1 MSPPLFHNLR
11 SFLSD
16 RTRLGQSARAFVG
29 TVLLA
34 SFILTGVVVA
44 LRQFGALEEME
55 LDAYDRFMRSRPD
68 EGPDSRILVVGISE
82 EDIQR
87 RKEYPIYDGTLAD
100 VLAKLL
106 TYQPRAIGIDIARDV
121 PQGPP
126 AGRARM
132 IQVLKQSDRLFAGC
146 LLSSAD
152 QPGVP
157 GAPGTPSDRIGFTD
171 LPQDPGG
178 VVRRSILVSTP
189 APPPVLIGTPHLCNY
204 AKPDNQVLSL
214 SFLLATVYLKP
225 MHIEPAQTEG
235 GHIQLGPVVF
245 SPLTE
250 NAGGYHSTGAT
261 DYQTMLNYRSASNSV
276 RQVTLTKVL
285 QGQVDPSWI
294 KDRIVLIG
302 YTSQVAKDSFATPYL
317 VTQEST
323 RSMPGVVIHA
333 QTTSQ
338 ILSSVIDKRPLIW
351 YWTKGG
357 EILWI
362 WGWSLVGGLL
372 AFYVRRTWKFIL
384 LGGIALVV
392 CYGLPYLMFL
402 QGGWLPVVPSTIAL
416 VITAVSVG
424 FIDRATKGGY
434 TQAIYEQLREQLQ
447 SGFSPAERQQNAR
460 RVDYL
465 EDLVRRARAIRQQ
478 QEPGEVSDSQ
488 PIEEVAPPKAVL
500 TSNFES
506 KQTEALYQ
514 QIREQVENDLLRE
527 QKADETPTSQLLSAH
542 TKEKRLQ
549 NLLQR
554 SRMARN
560 YQNKSLEEQQD
571 AATSPPPETIQ
582 PDNET
587 DTVE

>member
-16 RTRLGQSARAFVG
+16 RTRLSQSTRAFVG
-29 TVLLA
+29 TVLLT
-34 SFILTGVVVA
+34 SLILTGVVVA
-44 LRQFGALEEME
+44 LRQLGALEEME

-68 EGPDSRILVVGISE
+68 REPDSRILVVGISE

-100 VLAKLL
+100 VLEKLL

-132 IQVLKQSDRLFAGC
+132 IKVLKQSDRLFAGC

-214 SFLLATVYLKP
+214 SFLLATVYLQP
-225 MHIEPAQTEG
+225 MGIAPEQTESG
-235 GHIQLGPVVF
+235 KIQLGSVVF

-250 NAGGYHSTGAT
+250 NAGGYYNTGAT
-261 DYQTMLNYRSASNSV
+261 DYQTLLNYRSASNSV

-333 QTTSQ
+333 QATSQ
-338 ILSSVIDKRPLIW
+338 ILSSVLDKRPMIW

-362 WGWSLVGGLL
+362 WGWSLLGGLL

-384 LGGIALVV
+384 AGGIALVV
-392 CYGLPYLMFL
+392 CYGLSYLLFL
-402 QGGWLPVVPSTIAL
+402 QGGWLPVVPSIITL
-416 VITAVSVG
+416 VLTAASVG

-447 SGFSPAERQQNAR
+447 SGFSPAEQQRNAR

-488 PIEEVAPPKAVL
+488 PVEDIAPPKVVL
-500 TSNFES
+500 TSNFQS
-506 KQTEALYQ
+506 KQTDALYQ
-514 QIREQVENDLLRE
+514 QIREQVESDLQRE
-527 QKADETPTSQLLSAH
+527 QKTNETQKSQLSAH
-542 TKEKRLQ
+542 AKEKRLQ

-554 SRMARN
+554 SRIARN
-560 YQNKSLEEQQD
+560 HQDKSSED
-571 AATSPPPETIQ
+571 ARDVAAPLPSQIIQ
-582 PDNET
+582 PDDET

>member
-11 SFLSD
+11 SVLSD
-16 RTRLGQSARAFVG
+16 RTRLGKSTRAFAG
-29 TVLLA
+29 TVLLT
-34 SFILTGVVVA
+34 SLILTGVIVA
-44 LRQFGALEEME
+44 LRQFGALEQME

-68 EGPDSRILVVGISE
+68 EGVDKRLLVVGISE

-87 RKEYPIYDGTLAD
+87 RKEYPLQDGTLAD
-100 VLAKLL
+100 VLEKLL

-126 AGRARM
+126 AGRAKL
-132 IQVLKQSDRLFAGC
+132 IKLLKQSDRLFAGC

-157 GAPGTPSDRIGFTD
+157 AAPGTPSDRIGFTD
-171 LPQDPGG
+171 LPQDPGS

-189 APPPVLIGTPHLCNY
+189 APPPVLLGKPHLCNY
-204 AKPDNQVLSL
+204 AQPDNQVLSL
-214 SFLLATVYLKP
+214 SFLLATVYLEP
-225 MHIEPAQTEG
+225 MGIAPEQTESG
-235 GHIQLGPVVF
+235 EMQLGSVVF
-245 SPLTE
+245 PPLTE

-333 QTTSQ
+333 QATSQ
-338 ILSSVIDKRPLIW
+338 ILSSILDKRPLVW
-351 YWTKGG
+351 CWTEGG

-362 WGWSLVGGLL
+362 WGWSLLGGLL
-372 AFYVRRTWKFIL
+372 AFYVRQTWKFIL
-384 LGGIALVV
+384 VGGIALVV
-392 CYGLPYLMFL
+392 CYGLAYLLFL
-402 QGGWLPVVPSTIAL
+402 QGGWLPVVPSIIAL
-416 VITAVSVG
+416 VLTAASVG

-434 TQAIYEQLREQLQ
+434 TQAIYDQLREQLQ
-447 SGFSPAERQQNAR
+447 SGFSPAEQQRHAR

-478 QEPGEVSDSQ
+478 QEPDEALDSQ
-488 PIEEVAPPKAVL
+488 PIEDVAPPKPVL
-500 TSNFES
+500 TSNFEN
-506 KQTEALYQ
+506 KQMDALYQ
-514 QIREQVENDLLRE
+514 QIREQVERDLQRE
-527 QKADETPTSQLLSAH
+527 QKTNETQKSQLSAH
-542 TKEKRLQ
+542 AKEKRLQ

-560 YQNKSLEEQQD
+560 HRDKTLEEHQD
-571 AATSPPPETIQ
+571 VVASLPS
-582 PDNET
+582 DNVHPKDET